1 MGECESNI
9 PYFRKL
15 ISEGADSLPITDIR
29 MTRFWI
35 TLQQGVDFVLSSLV
49 RMRSGEIFVPRI
61 PSMRIAD
68 LAAVMAPDLPLRTIG
83 IRPGEKLHEVMVT
96 EDDARSTV
104 ELPDRYIIEPSLQFW
119 DADTAPPTEGRPV
132 DDGFSYLSSNND
144 EWLDVEAC
152 RALLSEEVF

>member
-1 MGECESNI
+1 
-9 PYFRKL
+9 L
-15 ISEGADSLPITDIR
+15 IADGADSLPITDPR

-68 LAAVMAPDLPLRTIG
+68 LAAVMAPGLPLRTIG

-96 EDDARSTV
+96 EDDARATV
-104 ELPDRYIIEPSLQFW
+104 ELSDRYIIEPSLQFW
-119 DADTAPPTEGRPV
+119 DDAATRPNNGRPV
-132 DDGFSYLSSNND
+132 ADGFSYMSNNND
-144 EWLDVEAC
+144 EWIDDEVC
-152 RALLSEEVF
+152 RELLSEHTD